1 MTALYADAKWLRQT
15 SGVRADATV
24 SLFIENQCVAEDTGE
39 VQFAD
44 YGISGI
50 PVFQVSRYASIAL
63 AQGQSVRAELDFIP
77 EYSAEQFLSY
87 EDRMIIAQR
96 LQENA

>member
-1 MTALYADAKWLRQT
+1 MR
-15 SGVRADATV
+15 G
-24 SLFIENQCVAEDTGE
+24 EDTGE

-77 EYSAEQFLSY
+77 EYSAEQMETFLQKQ
-87 EDRMIIAQR
+87 IAKCIG
-96 LQENA
+96 A